1 MDRVNMD
8 VKSLRPFEL
17 LLRVRYSECDAQEVV
32 FNARYADYAD
42 LAATE
47 FMREVIGGYQ
57 SMKDQGLDNQVVNLQ
72 ISWQNS
78 AKFDD
83 VLCLSV
89 HTTHVGNTS
98 FTMQITMSDWL
109 SKRAIATADIVYVM
123 LSSASFTKT
132 PVPQNIKEQLLNGA
146 PGKRTN
152 LAGIDIDT

>member
-1 MDRVNMD
+1 MDLVNTD
-8 VKSLRPFEL
+8 VKSLPPFEL

-57 SMKDQGLDNQVVNLQ
+57 AMIKQGLDNQVVNLQ

-98 FTMQITMSDWL
+98 FTMQITMTDWL
-109 SKRAIATADIVYVM
+109 SKRAIATANIVYVM
-123 LSSASFTKT
+123 LSSSSFTKI
-132 PVPQNIKEQLLNGA
+132 PIPQKIKDKLLKGA

-152 LAGIDIDT
+152 LAGIDT

>member
-1 MDRVNMD
+1 MEPQNMD
-8 VKSLRPFEL
+8 VASQRPFEL
-17 LLRVRYSECDAQEVV
+17 LLRVRYSECDGQEVV

-57 SMKDQGLDNQVVNLQ
+57 AMIDQGLDNQVVNLQ

-89 HTTHVGNTS
+89 QTTHVGNTS
-98 FTMQITMSDWL
+98 FTIQITMTDWQT
-109 SKRAIATADIVYVM
+109 KRAIATAEIVYVM
-123 LSSASFTKT
+123 LSSESFTKT
-132 PVPQNIKEQLLNGA
+132 PVPLEFKEKLLKGA

-152 LAGIDIDT
+152 LAGVDI